1 MTLARSLRAD
11 PLLSTLSLLLVTT
24 NLTPTLQQQLLAAGF
39 DGVIAQPVTQSAL
52 YNLVA
57 KPLLADLVA
66 TTPDEQPPLATGLNP
81 AAELPPLE
89 NKVVLIVDDYENN
102 QRVALAHLKKLGY
115 AAHVVENGR
124 AAVETIAHN
133 GERYAL
139 ILMDW
144 QMPVMDGL
152 EATRLIRQLELPRGE
167 HIPIIGMTA
176 NALKDDRERCL
187 AAGMD
192 GYLSKPVRREDLRSV
207 LNTWAPL
214 ATETEL
220 A

>member
-1 MTLARSLRAD
+1 M
-11 PLLSTLSLLLVTT
+11 
-24 NLTPTLQQQLLAAGF
+24 
-39 DGVIAQPVTQSAL
+39 
-52 YNLVA
+52 
-57 KPLLADLVA
+57 
-66 TTPDEQPPLATGLNP
+66 
-81 AAELPPLE
+81 
-89 NKVVLIVDDYENN
+89 DDYENN

-139 ILMDW
+139 VLMDW